1 MEKIN
6 FTEKELKILHS
17 ILNKEKNGIK
27 RLSNETIF
35 GKDALENYYKD
46 LNNIQVKIEDID
58 AQLKIEKVKKE
69 KILIL
74 VVTNTVEKAKMKLRY
89 SIEGIRNHIEDL
101 SSQVDLKVKYSE
113 SFNRIDIEVG
123 NDDKIEEIVIKI
135 IGANKA
141 YDGIRADAIFIDYES
156 FFNKGLIYNEK
167 ILKQI
172 NGLKKNLKCT
182 IINSKYYKKDLP
194 KLVKVLL
201 ELILW

>member
-17 ILNKEKNGIK
+17 ILGKEKNGIK
-27 RLSNETIF
+27 RLSKGTIF
-35 GKDALENYYKD
+35 GKDALDNYYKD
-46 LNNIQVKIEDID
+46 LSNIQLKIEEVD
-58 AQLKIEKVKKE
+58 AQLKVEKVKKE

-101 SSQVDLKVKYSE
+101 SSQVNLKVKYSE
-113 SFNRIDIEVG
+113 SFNRINIAVE

-172 NGLKKNLKCT
+172 NEIKKNLKCT
-182 IINSKYYKKDLP
+182 IINSKYYEKELP

>member
-6 FTEKELKILHS
+6 FTDKELKILHS
-17 ILNKEKNGIK
+17 ILDKEKNGIK
-27 RLSNETIF
+27 KLSKGTIF
-35 GKDALENYYKD
+35 GKDALDNYYKD
-46 LNNIQVKIEDID
+46 LSNIQLKIEDID
-58 AQLKIEKVKKE
+58 AKLKVEKVKKE

-101 SSQVDLKVKYSE
+101 SSQVDLNVKYSE
-113 SFNRIDIEVG
+113 SFNRINIKVG

-172 NGLKKNLKCT
+172 NEVKKNLKCT
-182 IINSKYYKKDLP
+182 IINSKYYEKELP